1 MNTVIVIIG
10 AILLVVIFYTLF
22 KSYFF
27 SNSSKLVNSSN
38 LNIQLPPVSH
48 TSLVN
53 PTSTRYSY
61 LLWIYVNS
69 WDKSDTTNN
78 RVIFSRLNDMSLYLD
93 PNANLVCQ
101 MSPSSPTSA
110 SSTPATNINVTNNF
124 PLQKWVCIEIN
135 VDNTIVDVY
144 LDGKMVKSV
153 QVPQVVPD
161 NVSDVNFGKFDA
173 NIAQFTRNA
182 FPIDPQTAWNNY
194 LVGNGGSSLS
204 STLSSYNL
212 TLSLLKD
219 NVVTSKFSLY

>member
-10 AILLVVIFYTLF
+10 AILLIIIFYTLF

-38 LNIQLPPVSH
+38 LNTQLPKVSL

-53 PTSTRYSY
+53 PTATRYSY
-61 LLWIYVNS
+61 IIWIYVNS

-101 MSPSSPTSA
+101 MSPTSNSSSQT
-110 SSTPATNINVTNNF
+110 TIINVTNNF
-124 PLQKWVCIEIN
+124 PLQKWVCIEVN

-161 NVSDVNFGKFDA
+161 NVSDVTFGVFDA

-194 LVGNGGSSLS
+194 LTGNGGSTLS

-212 TLSLLKD
+212 SLSLLKD